1 MNLNDQ
7 YRTDANLRARIEL
20 HQRFRTT
27 KEEWQRWLFDRI
39 APAENA
45 RILEVGCGP
54 AEFWRQNLD
63 RIDPSWQI
71 TLTDQ
76 SEGMI
81 AAAEAVLGDR
91 AAYVVADVH
100 DLPFADGS
108 YDIVFA
114 HHMLYHADDRPKA
127 LAEIAR
133 VLVPGGAL
141 YAATNGLGHLEELAA
156 LYAKELFPRHA
167 GHFGLETGP
176 PQLEPFFTDIEVER
190 LDGLLR
196 VTEVEPVL
204 AYIRSS
210 FLYDG
215 APLDETAA
223 FVRET
228 IVREGAFR
236 IQTKAGVISARR
248 KP

>member
-20 HQRFRTT
+20 HQRFRTAT
-27 KEEWQRWLFDRI
+27 EDWHRWLFDRI

-54 AEFWRQNLD
+54 AEFWKQNLD
-63 RIDPSWQI
+63 RIDPSWEI
-71 TLTDQ
+71 TLSDQ

-81 AAAEAVLGDR
+81 ETAEAVLADR

-108 YDIVFA
+108 YDVVFA

-127 LAEIAR
+127 FAEIAR
-133 VLVPGGAL
+133 VLVDGGDL
-141 YAATNGLGHLEELAA
+141 YAATNGIGHLDELAT

-167 GHFGLETGP
+167 VHFGLETGP

-190 LDGLLR
+190 FDGELR

-210 FLYDG
+210 FVYDG
-215 APLDETAA
+215 ASLDDAA
-223 FVRET
+223 A
-228 IVREGAFR
+228 IVREAIERDGAFR
-236 IQTKAGVISARR
+236 IQTKAGLISCR